1 MSTRAAPPTRRY
13 PNLWI
18 RCQGYARKPVAPEW
32 RPVLARFAECYTLW
46 AALCGVHRNAAV
58 GASSQNRLSEV
69 CHRLFSSKMGMAD
82 IGYVGNAPN
91 RWTSVPPEVLKQY
104 GLEQARLD
112 VPGTHV

>member
-1 MSTRAAPPTRRY
+1 
-13 PNLWI
+13 
-18 RCQGYARKPVAPEW
+18 
-32 RPVLARFAECYTLW
+32 
-46 AALCGVHRNAAV
+46 
-58 GASSQNRLSEV
+58 
-69 CHRLFSSKMGMAD
+69 MGMAD